1 MSLCLS
7 VCMEYRLPS
16 LLLETLTNTNSE
28 LVATIERLE
37 EEKDEEIQR
46 VQELMMESA
55 KIQLANEKL

>member
-1 MSLCLS
+1 
-7 VCMEYRLPS
+7 MEYRLPS